1 MNNQNLIPL
10 NQRTPEEA
18 KYICSLGGKSRQQQ
32 IIRRKHIQK
41 QFQEYIEKE
50 QILNEL
56 LLEYLSLHK
65 EEVKQLWRN
74 SKRRYKKIN

>member
-10 NQRTPEEA
+10 NKRTPEEV
-18 KYICSLGGKSRQQQ
+18 KHICSLGGKSRQNQ
-32 IIRRKHIQK
+32 IVRRKQIQK

-56 LLEYLSLHK
+56 LLEYISHNK
-65 EEVKQLWRN
+65 DKVKQLWRN
-74 SKRRYKKIN
+74 SKRRYKKFN